1 MNRFIRPNR
10 QQTNTAGSYRIDFAA
25 AKKPVLLDPGL
36 YRLHLERAELV
47 GRNGNISI
55 ALTLTDIA
63 SGHIVS
69 TKPMWVH
76 GPNARPGD
84 LAEQHKAV
92 IADLLRLAGQP
103 LDGDTATVI
112 SGLAGLQFQGDL
124 GIASDQSGNPFNTLR
139 GAGSADPDQPVRH
152 D

>member
-10 QQTNTAGSYRIDFAA
+10 QQANTPGSSQIDFAA

-36 YRLHLERAELV
+36 YPLQLERAELV
-47 GRNGNISI
+47 GRNGNTSV

-63 SGHIVS
+63 SGQVVS
-69 TKPMWVH
+69 TRPMWVD
-76 GPNARPGD
+76 GPNARSGD
-84 LAEQHKAV
+84 LAEQNRAV

-103 LDGDTATVI
+103 LDGDTQVLLK
-112 SGLAGLQFQGDL
+112 GLAGLRFMGDL
-124 GIASDQSGNPFNTLR
+124 GIESDQNANPFNTLR
-139 GAGSADPDQPVRH
+139 GAEPADQGEPVRH

>member
-10 QQTNTAGSYRIDFAA
+10 QQTNTPGSSRIDFAA

-36 YRLHLERAELV
+36 YQLQLERAELV

-55 ALTLTDIA
+55 ALTLIDIA
-63 SGHIVS
+63 SGQIVS
-69 TKPMWVH
+69 TKPMWVD
-76 GPNARPGD
+76 GPNARSGD
-84 LAEQHKAV
+84 LAEQNRAV

-103 LDGDTATVI
+103 LDCNTATAI
-112 SGLAGLQFQGDL
+112 SGLAGLRFLGDL
-124 GIASDQSGNPFNTLR
+124 GIASDQNGNPFNSLR
-139 GAGSADPDQPVRH
+139 GAEPADPDESARH

>member
-10 QQTNTAGSYRIDFAA
+10 QQTNTPVSSRIDFAA

-36 YRLHLERAELV
+36 YQLQLERAELV
-47 GRNGNISI
+47 GRNGNISV
-55 ALTLTDIA
+55 ALTLTDID
-63 SGHIVS
+63 SGQFVS
-69 TKPMWVH
+69 TKPMWID
-76 GPNARPGD
+76 GPNARSGD

-103 LDGDTATVI
+103 LDGDTATAI
-112 SGLAGLQFQGDL
+112 SGLAGLRFQGDL

-139 GAGSADPDQPVRH
+139 AAGSDDPDEPVRH